1 MRRMGMGML
10 TAAMAISFSL
20 VSVVAEA
27 ATVPNVVRQ
36 PFAAA
41 RTALG
46 RAGLRARGAG
56 TVNTNIRSLIGKVA
70 SQAIRSGTSV
80 PRRTIVKLRVYH
92 FQAISPLQAKI
103 NAARRA
109 MILSRRRGLTLCRQL
124 KNAGARTGFARSF
137 GVGGSAN

>member
-56 TVNTNIRSLIGKVA
+56 TVNTNIRSLIEKMA
-70 SQAIRSGTSV
+70 SQSPRPGTSV
-80 PRRTIVKLRVYH
+80 PRGTVVALRV
-92 FQAISPLQAKI
+92 F
-103 NAARRA
+103 R
-109 MILSRRRGLTLCRQL
+109 
-124 KNAGARTGFARSF
+124 F
-137 GVGGSAN
+137 GSAQRVRVPSVVR

>member
-27 ATVPNVVRQ
+27 ATVPNVVRR

-56 TVNTNIRSLIGKVA
+56 NVNTNIRSLIEEVA

-80 PRRTIVKLRVYH
+80 PRGTVVALRV
-92 FQAISPLQAKI
+92 F
-103 NAARRA
+103 R
-109 MILSRRRGLTLCRQL
+109 
-124 KNAGARTGFARSF
+124 F
-137 GVGGSAN
+137 GSAQRVRVPSVVR